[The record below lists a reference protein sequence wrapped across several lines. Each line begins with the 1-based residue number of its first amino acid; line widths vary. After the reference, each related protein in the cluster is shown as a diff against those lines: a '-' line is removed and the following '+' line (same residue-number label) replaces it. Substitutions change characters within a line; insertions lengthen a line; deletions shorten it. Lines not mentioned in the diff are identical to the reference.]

1 MEPKYNFLGSPTY
14 RSRHSVSNNMNF
26 RTSNR
31 LRTKCVQNLQN
42 VIKVYKLVC
51 RLIWMHI
58 IEKCPEV
65 FYVELFLL
73 AATPFSTYRNLL
85 SQLLKVMHTPIWAF
99 KMIKINELV
108 GTQTI
113 FKLLSHYLFK
123 LSSIYRL

>member
-42 VIKVYKLVC
+42 VIEVYKLVC
-51 RLIWMHI
+51 RSIWMHI
-58 IEKCPEV
+58 IEKCPKV
-65 FYVELFLL
+65 FYVEQFLL